1 MYKIK
6 SMNSFSTGLFIRADH
21 KISIISR
28 SFRTSQLAYTKL
40 IEIYTHD
47 RALHSGKVLHAHLI
61 ITGLARLTHFASKL
75 IALYTECRKIL
86 YARKLFD
93 KIPKTNIHRWI
104 ALIGAYARR
113 GYHQEAL
120 DVFHEMQG
128 QSLKPNKFVIPS
140 VLKACGNLLDVGT
153 GLKIHCV
160 VVKHSFE
167 TDAFVTSAL
176 IDMYSKCGYVE
187 AAKKVFNG
195 MVEKDIVAMNA
206 LVSGYVQHELASE
219 ALSLVEE
226 MEILGVTPNVV
237 TWNSLIAGFSQKG
250 DQVMVSKLFGLMH
263 NNGVEPDVV
272 SWTSV
277 ISGLVQNFCNDQAF
291 DMFKQMLGMGFYPS
305 SATIS
310 SILAACASV
319 ANVKRGKEIH
329 GNAVVTGVEDD
340 IYVRSALVDMYAK
353 CGFIS
358 QARALFSKMSER
370 NTVTWNSMIFG
381 YANHGYCNEAIE
393 LFNKMQEKQ
402 KLDHLTFTA
411 VLTACSH
418 AGLVELGQSLFS
430 EMQENYKIKPR
441 LEHFACM
448 VDLLGRAGRI
458 AEAYDFIKT
467 MPTEPDIFVWGA
479 LLGACKNHG
488 NIELAEV
495 AAKHLAELE
504 PGSVANKLLLTDLYA
519 NAGNWSN
526 VTRLK
531 KMLKKRK
538 LKKFPGCSWIE
549 AD

>member
-1 MYKIK
+1 MI
-6 SMNSFSTGLFIRADH
+6 SFIATAFFIV
-21 KISIISR
+21 SR
-28 SFRTSQLAYTKL
+28 SFHTSQLPYTKL
-40 IEIYTHD
+40 IQVCTRD
-47 RALHSGKVLHAHLI
+47 RSLHPGKLLHARLI
-61 ITGLARLTHFASKL
+61 ITGLAPLTHFASKL
-75 IALYTECRKIL
+75 ITFYTECQELL

-113 GYHQEAL
+113 GYHQETL

-128 QSLKPNKFVIPS
+128 QGLKLNKFVIPS
-140 VLKACGNLLDVGT
+140 VLKACGNALDRGT
-153 GLKIHCV
+153 GLMIHCMV
-160 VVKHSFE
+160 LKSSFE

-176 IDMYSKCGYVE
+176 IDMYSKCGNVE
-187 AAKKVFNG
+187 AAKDVFNG
-195 MVEKDIVAMNA
+195 MTEKDLVAMNA
-206 LVSGYVQHELASE
+206 LVSGYVQHGLATE
-219 ALSLVEE
+219 ALCLVEE
-226 MEILGVTPNVV
+226 MQILGVTPNVV

-250 DQVMVSKLFGLMH
+250 DRVMVSKLFALMH
-263 NNGVEPDVV
+263 NDGVEPDVV

-291 DMFKQMLGMGFYPS
+291 DMFKQMLEMGFYPS
-305 SATIS
+305 STTIS
-310 SILAACASV
+310 SILPACASV
-319 ANVKRGKEIH
+319 ANVKHGKEIH
-329 GNAVVTGVEDD
+329 GYAVVTGVEDD

-358 QARALFSKMSER
+358 QARTLFSKMSER

-393 LFNKMQEKQ
+393 LFHKMQGEQ

-418 AGLVELGQSLFS
+418 AGLVELGQSLFQM
-430 EMQENYKIKPR
+430 MQETYKIIPR
-441 LEHFACM
+441 LEHYACM
-448 VDLLGRAGRI
+448 VDLLGRAGRLS
-458 AEAYDFIKT
+458 EAYDFIKT
-467 MPTEPDIFVWGA
+467 MPTEPDLYVWGA

-488 NIELAEV
+488 NTEFAEV

-504 PGSVANKLLLTDLYA
+504 PGSLANKLLLSDLYA

-531 KMLKKRK
+531 KMMKKRK
-538 LKKFPGCSWIE
+538 LKKFQGCSWIE
-549 AD
+549 AS